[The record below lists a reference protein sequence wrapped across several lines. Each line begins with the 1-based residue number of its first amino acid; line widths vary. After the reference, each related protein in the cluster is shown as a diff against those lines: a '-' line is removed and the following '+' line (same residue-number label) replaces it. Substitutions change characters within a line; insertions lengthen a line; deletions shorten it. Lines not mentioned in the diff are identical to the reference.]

1 MGKKH
6 GTDGILRRQVPVLPS
21 ERVPVLGYRAHFF
34 VRAPLRCYVH
44 IGAHAQVLS
53 PGTKSGRGLRKPWVQ
68 QCLT

>member
-6 GTDGILRRQVPVLPS
+6 GTDGILRRQ
-21 ERVPVLGYRAHFF
+21 VPVLGYRAHFF